1 MKKNRKVKTN
11 FAFRRLL
18 LFILILILMFFS
30 IRAVKG
36 KAYKTHKTV
45 FPTLTLYKD
54 FVETKG
60 YNLLDEKVYTSQGK
74 GIALYNASEG
84 QKVPASYDIAII
96 NLMNDVSDLKDE
108 LIKVNSA
115 LNYKT
120 KNNKEQKVS
129 EEEIESIKK
138 IQNDLKNDNLSLA
151 IEDINNLDLNTKQ
164 SISISE
170 LTELMELSVD
180 DLNQKKDRL
189 IKQISR
195 SNIYYTAEYS
205 GIVSYKVDGLEEIY
219 SNTDLDVFTNEY
231 LKKHSKV
238 KETETKTQVEESDIL
253 FKLIDNFS
261 YKIALDINNINDLGK
276 IDLGTS
282 LLLESKGIDRLK
294 GNIIKINKSKKD
306 DSAVVILSLDEML
319 DKVYSQRMHKFNIV
333 KGKQKCFEI
342 PKSAIIKRNK
352 LFGVYVQEI
361 HGLVKFVPI
370 EVVQPKESTSY
381 VSIGNKNGFIT
392 VLDKEYKTITINDA
406 IVINP
411 KTVDDSQILN

>member
-180 DLNQKKDRL
+180 DLNQKKDKL

-294 GNIIKINKSKKD
+294 GNIIKIN
-306 DSAVVILSLDEML
+306 
-319 DKVYSQRMHKFNIV
+319 
-333 KGKQKCFEI
+333 
-342 PKSAIIKRNK
+342 
-352 LFGVYVQEI
+352 
-361 HGLVKFVPI
+361 
-370 EVVQPKESTSY
+370 
-381 VSIGNKNGFIT
+381 
-392 VLDKEYKTITINDA
+392 
-406 IVINP
+406 
-411 KTVDDSQILN
+411 